1 MKTLIRNIDS
11 HPKRDLQNL
20 ATDRQI
26 SCPQDFSDLP
36 TDDPNCVLLGLAPS
50 HFHYERL
57 NEAFRLIQDE
67 GATLV
72 AIHKAK
78 YLKRKDGLAIG
89 PGTMQRYSS
98 TLLLGFE
105 AHFGSSLEGLL
116 SKASISGD
124 RVEEFVFTI

>member
-1 MKTLIRNIDS
+1 MY
-11 HPKRDLQNL
+11 
-20 ATDRQI
+20 I
-26 SCPQDFSDLP
+26 SSLQDFSDLP

-89 PGTMQRYSS
+89 PGTTERYSS
-98 TLLLGFE
+98 TRLLCIE

-116 SKASISGD
+116 
-124 RVEEFVFTI
+124 RQ

>member
-1 MKTLIRNIDS
+1 LGFGSTIASSDIFSSLTAARKY
-11 HPKRDLQNL
+11 
-20 ATDRQI
+20 I
-26 SCPQDFSDLP
+26 SERHLRPLLFLEDEALEDFSDLP

-78 YLKRKDGLAIG
+78 YLKRKDRLAIG
-89 PGTMQRYSS
+89 PGTSS
-98 TLLLGFE
+98 E
-105 AHFGSSLEGLL
+105 
-116 SKASISGD
+116 
-124 RVEEFVFTI
+124 R